1 MALFKSGNPALQ
13 EKAFDG
19 TIFEGIQTGQE
30 MTIRGTMNKFG
41 VLFAF
46 MLASALFTWTQFYKG
61 GNPTPFLISGTF
73 GMLVVSLVM
82 YFKKE
87 WSPVL
92 APIHA
97 ILMGLFVGSA
107 SAIYDY
113 SFKTKY
119 PGLVMQAVMLTMTV
133 AVVMFVLY
141 YTRIIKVTAKFK
153 SIVIIATASI
163 MLFYLIKAIF
173 FWVFNTQIAGFTNA
187 SSPLGI
193 GFSVFVVILAA
204 LNLLLDFDMIENGA
218 SKKVP
223 KYMEWFCAGGLLFT
237 LVWLYLELLRLLSK
251 LKD

>member
-1 MALFKSGNPALQ
+1 MALFKSGNPALR
-13 EKAFDG
+13 EKNFEG
-19 TIFEGIQTGQE
+19 TIFEGVETGQE

-46 MLASALFTWTQFYKG
+46 MLASALFAWNQFYKG
-61 GNPTPFLISGTF
+61 SDPTPFLITGTF
-73 GMLVVSLVM
+73 GILIVSLVM

-87 WSPVL
+87 WSPFL
-92 APIHA
+92 APVFA
-97 ILMGLFVGSA
+97 IIMGLFVGSA

-113 SFKTKY
+113 KFATSY
-119 PGLVMQAVMLTMTV
+119 PGLVMQAVMLTMVV

-153 SIVIIATASI
+153 SIVVVATASI
-163 MLFYLIKAIF
+163 MLFYLVKAIF
-173 FWVFNTQIAGFTNA
+173 SWGFNTEIAGFTNA
-187 SSPLGI
+187 STPLGI
-193 GFSVFVVILAA
+193 GFSVVVVILAS

-218 SKKVP
+218 SKRAP

-237 LVWLYLELLRLLSK
+237 LVWLYLEILRLLSK